1 MTETTN
7 AQQQIPENEIYMQ
20 ENQNK
25 EQEGERPVSDAALAL
40 AYYRETL
47 RSTTATATEKANAA
61 NGLARLAKEEEDR
74 NSGKLHHMDRAE
86 LVAEIN
92 RIKARLDAG

>member
-1 MTETTN
+1 MT
-7 AQQQIPENEIYMQ
+7 Q
-20 ENQNK
+20 NQNDLQDFQDNRDDLQNFEDK
-25 EQEGERPVSDAALAL
+25 DSKGERPVSDAALAL